1 MIYLIEVVKNI
12 YFRTVQNQLQRTLKS
27 DIKLIQQSSHTLTPA
42 DKTSNMYRLTK
53 EECNKMRRNATTSI
67 YKKAN
72 KNIKKIIKKEKKLLK
87 SHSTTLLTGWTLTP
101 SPSSKYYKENFLNH
115 PKVRLSTQSRMNLEE

>member
-1 MIYLIEVVKNI
+1 MKNI
-12 YFRTVQNQLQRTLKS
+12 YFPTVQNQPQRTSKS
-27 DIKLIQQSSHTLTPA
+27 DIKLIQQSSQTLTPA

-53 EECNKMRRNATTSI
+53 EECNKMRRNATTST

-72 KNIKKIIKKEKKLLK
+72 KNIKKRIKKEKKSLK
-87 SHSTTLLTGWTLTP
+87 SHSTTFMTGWTLTL
-101 SPSSKYYKENFLNH
+101 SPTTKYYKESFLNY